1 MKQSL
6 SRSEPPAG
14 ASRYRPL
21 LLRVFALNA
30 FVVVAATVAG
40 VAIVSPRRL
49 SHVAVEEALVLA
61 AALVATLALNL
72 LLLSR
77 ALRPLERLT
86 RMTRRVD
93 GSRPGQRVEISGP
106 RSDVTELAESFNEML
121 GRLELERRESTRRVL
136 DAQEAERRRVAQELH
151 DEVGQTLTAVLLQLS
166 RTARQVPTELAAEVA
181 ESQET
186 VRRSLEEVRRISREL
201 RPEALD
207 DLGLVSALAALTERL
222 SEHAGLC
229 VARQIERD
237 LPPLDD
243 EHELVA
249 YRVAQEAL
257 TNAVRH
263 AGARRVELIF
273 GRRNGSAVLTVRDD
287 GRGLGSAAPGG
298 GISGMRERA
307 ALIGAQLSVGD
318 APGGGAQVTLDIP
331 LGAR

>member
-1 MKQSL
+1 VKAPLPSIDA
-6 SRSEPPAG
+6 PAG
-14 ASRYRPL
+14 RSRYRPL

-30 FVVVAATVAG
+30 FVVVTATVAG

-49 SHVAVEEALVLA
+49 SHVAVEEAVVLV

-77 ALRPLERLT
+77 ALRPLEQLT

-93 GSRPGQRVEISGP
+93 ASRPGQRVEIIGP
-106 RSDVTELAESFNEML
+106 RSEATELAESFNEML
-121 GRLELERRESTRRVL
+121 ERLECERRESTRRVL

-166 RTARQVPTELAAEVA
+166 RTARHVPPELAAEVA

-186 VRRSLEEVRRISREL
+186 VRQSLEEVRRISREL

-207 DLGLVSALAALTERL
+207 DLGLVSALAALAERL
-222 SEHAGLC
+222 SARDGLR
-229 VARQIERD
+229 VARRIERD
-237 LPPLDD
+237 LPPLGD

-263 AGARRVELIF
+263 ADATRVELTLA
-273 GRRNGSAVLTVRDD
+273 RRNGSAVLTVRDD
-287 GRGLGSAAPGG
+287 GRGLGSAPAGG

-318 APGGGAQVTLDIP
+318 APGGGAQVTLDMP
-331 LGAR
+331 LGTR